1 MTIGVICDK
10 NNIFVSLHK
19 KSFFCIYT
27 IYLLQ
32 EQAQKLKYQ
41 QRALLYSIVALSLIR
56 NILQTSSYLFP
67 IQCIQN
73 IPFLHS
79 SIITHHFFLHFRR

>member
-41 QRALLYSIVALSLIR
+41 QRALLYSIVALSYKQEIFYKLR
-56 NILQTSSYLFP
+56 VTSFL
-67 IQCIQN
+67 CIQN
-73 IPFLHS
+73 Q
-79 SIITHHFFLHFRR
+79 